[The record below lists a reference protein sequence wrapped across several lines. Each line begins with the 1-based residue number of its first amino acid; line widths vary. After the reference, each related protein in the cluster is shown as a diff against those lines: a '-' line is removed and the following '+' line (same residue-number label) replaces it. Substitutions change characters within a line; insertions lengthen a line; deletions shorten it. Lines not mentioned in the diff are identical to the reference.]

1 MQQTEQAGV
10 VVAGSPDGVNITME
24 QVANALNGISA
35 IGHARTVLERA
46 GFTAKITANR
56 IAVNEDVSAQFMSV
70 NGNTWWQVYADD
82 GTGPVCVVG
91 ASTLS
96 RSNWVGAE

>member
-1 MQQTEQAGV
+1 MQQTQQASGL
-10 VVAGSPDGVNITME
+10 VAVSPGGANITME
-24 QVANALNGISA
+24 QVAKALNGISA

-70 NGNTWWQVYADD
+70 NGNTWWQVYSVD

-91 ASTLS
+91 AATVG